1 MLVRITY
8 RVEAIIDAP
17 DLENAV
23 RQWNEADCVPQDERY
38 CGKKISYS
46 FVEEVSV
53 EDDVTNKDIRA
64 EFNALR

>member
-23 RQWNEADCVPQDERY
+23 RQWNEADCVPQDENY
-38 CGKKISYS
+38 CGKNISYG

-53 EDDVTNKDIRA
+53 EDDNTHKDIRT
-64 EFNALR
+64 EFNAFR